1 MRFGIVGIGNHAISR
16 VMPAILESGNE
27 ISGITTANKEKGAI
41 TAEKFSCKY
50 YSTYGEML
58 SDDIDAVYVGSP
70 NFMHYEHARKALNHS
85 KHVLLE
91 KQMTLRSADAK
102 ELISLATERKVKLG
116 IGFHLRMHPAL
127 EYIRGELLKPNED
140 IIYESGIWTHLSI
153 PREQT
158 ADSKWW
164 NESDKVGGGSV
175 MGTGVHVI
183 DTLISFHNRF
193 PRKVTSFRM
202 PEEKI
207 IDESMVVN
215 MQFDKGFATALSSRQ
230 MEGLSNDLTLLTSDR
245 KIRCKNFFGTTLNAT
260 IEINDE
266 TTKEFKTGNLY
277 AEEVAEFEKY
287 TRGEKSK
294 IATGND
300 GYRVVRIVE
309 EAQRFISMVR

>member
-1 MRFGIVGIGNHAISR
+1 MKFGVVGIGNHAVNR

-27 ISGITTANKEKGAI
+27 ISGITTTNKEKGDEI
-41 TAEKFSCKY
+41 SKKFSCKY
-50 YSTYGEML
+50 YPTYGEML
-58 SDDIDAVYVGSP
+58 SDDIDSVYVGSP
-70 NFMHYEHARKALNHS
+70 NFMHFEHARKALNHS

-102 ELISLATERKVKLG
+102 ELISLATERKAKLG

-127 EYIRGELLKPNED
+127 DYIKNEILKPDEE
-140 IIYESGIWTHLSI
+140 IIYESGMWTHKSAA
-153 PREQT
+153 REQT
-158 ADSKWW
+158 TDSKWW
-164 NESDKVGGGSV
+164 SEPDKVGGGSV

-207 IDESMVVN
+207 IDESMIVN
-215 MQFDKGFATALSSRQ
+215 MQFEKGFAAAFSSRQ
-230 MEGLSNDLTLLTSDR
+230 MGPISNDLTLLTADR
-245 KIRCKNFFGTTLNAT
+245 KIKCRNFFGTSINAVV
-260 IEINDE
+260 EIDDE
-266 TTKEFKTGNLY
+266 MVKEFKSGNMY
-277 AEEVAEFEKY
+277 AEEVSEFVKY
-287 TRGEKSK
+287 ANGEKSR

-300 GYRVVRIVE
+300 GYRVVRVVE